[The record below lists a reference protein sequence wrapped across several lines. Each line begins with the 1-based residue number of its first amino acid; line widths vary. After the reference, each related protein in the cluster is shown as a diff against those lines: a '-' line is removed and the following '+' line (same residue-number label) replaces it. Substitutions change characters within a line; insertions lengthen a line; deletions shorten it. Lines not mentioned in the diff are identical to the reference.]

1 MSSIPVPESVY
12 VAKYGKLP
20 DKAEIEQIR
29 VLWDAKYNDNLDEE
43 WRIYWRDSDKSVDIL
58 ERYYLFWQTVRGGVE
73 WPQARAGSD
82 D

>member
-1 MSSIPVPESVY
+1 MASIPVPESVY

-20 DKAEIEQIR
+20 DKDEIKQIR
-29 VLWDAKYNDNLDEE
+29 ALWDAKYNDNLDEE